1 MQFQNL
7 KNFRLPGG
15 FRGKPAW
22 YVQSWWLVQMLLFKT
37 SPQFMYGWR
46 RFLLRSFGARIG
58 RKAIIRPTVHIQF
71 PWKLEVGDY
80 SWIGDDVVLYNLGEI
95 KIGSHSVISQRSYL
109 CTGSHEHNKETFSI
123 YAEPIVV
130 NDQCWLAADVFVAPG
145 VHIGMG
151 TVVGTRSCVF
161 ESLPEAKI
169 CFGSPAVVVKDRV
182 YTQDSLKVAF
192 TRPLEMLPVELW
204 AGYNPASKAEW

>member
-1 MQFQNL
+1 M
-7 KNFRLPGG
+7 
-15 FRGKPAW
+15 
-22 YVQSWWLVQMLLFKT
+22 
-37 SPQFMYGWR
+37 
-46 RFLLRSFGARIG
+46 LRSFGARIG

-80 SWIGDDVVLYNLGEI
+80 SWIGDDVVLYNLGKI
-95 KIGSHSVISQRSYL
+95 KIGSHSVVSQRSYL

-123 YAEPIVV
+123 YAEPIVI

-145 VHIGMG
+145 VHIGAG

-169 CFGSPAVVVKDRV
+169 CFGSPAVVVKDRICL
-182 YTQDSLKVAF
+182 QDSLKVAF
-192 TRPLEMLPVELW
+192 TRPLEMLPIELW
-204 AGYNPASKAEW
+204 AGYNPASRGEW